1 MTTTINASP
10 EIMNKSENGASI
22 QYLPC
27 SIDFTGTSDIE
38 ERFSK
43 FTEKDDD
50 TEILSNSIRGFPL
63 QGKILS
69 VPENYKGIIVESGKS
84 GLTKQDKS
92 ARVTSCFEQMTYWN
106 YDRAPSQ
113 ADAWQQALEWT
124 KVAEALHSD

>member
-1 MTTTINASP
+1 MFQISDSGWDLSLNMTTTINASP

-22 QYLPC
+22 HYLPC

-69 VPENYKGIIVESGKS
+69 VPENYKGNLSCII
-84 GLTKQDKS
+84 
-92 ARVTSCFEQMTYWN
+92 N
-106 YDRAPSQ
+106 
-113 ADAWQQALEWT
+113 
-124 KVAEALHSD
+124 H

>member
-1 MTTTINASP
+1 MMAKIVIVLKKFWQFAWCSKYCFQCLINVSDSGWDLSLNMTTTINASP

-69 VPENYKGIIVESGKS
+69 VPENYKGNLSLSIIS
-84 GLTKQDKS
+84 
-92 ARVTSCFEQMTYWN
+92 FMF
-106 YDRAPSQ
+106 
-113 ADAWQQALEWT
+113 
-124 KVAEALHSD
+124 